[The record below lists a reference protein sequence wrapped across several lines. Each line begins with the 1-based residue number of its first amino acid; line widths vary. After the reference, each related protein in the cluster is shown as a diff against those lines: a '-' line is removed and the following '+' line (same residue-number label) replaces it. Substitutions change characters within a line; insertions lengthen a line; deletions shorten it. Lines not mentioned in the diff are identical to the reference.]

1 MKKGKVKSLTKTKC
15 LEKKKNSKSTA
26 MMNVNNINNNYYE
39 SLKIKQKLYI
49 NQEQRSSN
57 SNQKTKIQKINKQNN
72 PSIES
77 DINKLIRKG
86 IYENQLLV
94 NNINPSLQNENI
106 SNNNSDTFNNEKV
119 LLKLK
124 KIQEQ
129 YENKISK
136 DDKEIKVLLERNDK
150 LEELVLKL
158 KETLDRANEMFPD
171 FLEQLVNSKEERERE
186 TNRTNISNME
196 RRIEEQISIMKT
208 RLKEYEVENSQ
219 LRNENSNLKNEFNS
233 KIESIIQE
241 IENKQSKKDEI
252 FNNKINEFNSEIDI
266 NKKQI
271 NKLQSDNQQHIFQ
284 ITTLTEEIQQKDV
297 K

>member
-15 LEKKKNSKSTA
+15 LEKKKNSKSTV

-39 SLKIKQKLYI
+39 SLKIKQNLYI
-49 NQEQRSSN
+49 NQDQGSPKSN
-57 SNQKTKIQKINKQNN
+57 KKSKIHNINKQNN
-72 PSIES
+72 PSLEN
-77 DINKLIRKG
+77 DPNKQSRKA
-86 IYENQLLV
+86 IYENQLLL
-94 NNINPSLQNENI
+94 NNINLSTQNENI
-106 SNNNSDTFNNEKV
+106 NNNNIDILSNEKI

-171 FLEQLVNSKEERERE
+171 FLEQLINSKEERERE

-196 RRIEEQISIMKT
+196 RRIEEQINIMKT
-208 RLKEYEVENSQ
+208 KLKEYEVEEVNLYGAIINVNGTSITD
-219 LRNENSNLKNEFNS
+219 LEVMGDLAGDPMYENDGYTVFCDSDEIYFKTFEEAYNFAMNEQKDTFRVN
-233 KIESIIQE
+233 
-241 IENKQSKKDEI
+241 KDEA
-252 FNNKINEFNSEIDI
+252 
-266 NKKQI
+266 
-271 NKLQSDNQQHIFQ
+271 
-284 ITTLTEEIQQKDV
+284 
-297 K
+297 

>member
-1 MKKGKVKSLTKTKC
+1 MKKGKVKSLNKTKC
-15 LEKKKNSKSTA
+15 LEKKKNSKSTV
-26 MMNVNNINNNYYE
+26 MMNVNNLNNNYYE
-39 SLKIKQKLYI
+39 SLKIKQKLYL
-49 NQEQRSSN
+49 NQDQRSSN
-57 SNQKTKIQKINKQNN
+57 SNQKAKIQKIINKQNN
-72 PSIES
+72 PSLEN
-77 DINKLIRKG
+77 DQNKLSRKA
-86 IYENQLLV
+86 IYENQLLL

-106 SNNNSDTFNNEKV
+106 SNNNSDAFNNEKI

-124 KIQEQ
+124 RIQEQ

-219 LRNENSNLKNEFNS
+219 LRNENTNLKNEFNS

-241 IENKQSKKDEI
+241 IENKQNKKD
-252 FNNKINEFNSEIDI
+252 
-266 NKKQI
+266 
-271 NKLQSDNQQHIFQ
+271 
-284 ITTLTEEIQQKDV
+284 
-297 K
+297 